1 MFDPHTSFLPGATL
15 QQPGMKIKFVG
26 SNLAQQFPD
35 QFNPYCF
42 FGCDLQKSF
51 PGTLFRFPLRSKEGA
66 KASEIKDHAYVIMDD
81 FNWFHE
87 CVLTSKTSCIYINLL
102 TTHTVYPL

>member
-42 FGCDLQKSF
+42 FGCDLQKAF

-66 KASEIKDHAYVIMDD
+66 KASEIKDHAYVITNKIMDG
-81 FNWFHE
+81 FKRFRS
-87 CVLTSKTSCIYINLL
+87 TIGGA
-102 TTHTVYPL
+102 